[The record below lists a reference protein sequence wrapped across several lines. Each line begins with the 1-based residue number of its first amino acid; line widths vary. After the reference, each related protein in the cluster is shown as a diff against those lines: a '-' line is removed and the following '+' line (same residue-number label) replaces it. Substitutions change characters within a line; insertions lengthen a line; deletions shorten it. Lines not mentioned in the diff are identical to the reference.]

1 MENNNENNENN
12 EKALEYTTKIALFLC
27 SQNMTLKDIFDKCN
41 LDGIKAGGRDNKF
54 NKKFP
59 IFRKKGNEGPSAEE
73 QFYADVRRVRGEHA
87 EREGFDMILMTVL
100 SLALIACITL
110 IAFAPVIAGA
120 IAGAIA
126 LSEFKKPLMIYFI
139 ADGVLGILRTVGLG
153 MQYKLERMDD
163 NRDLIKDYNTF
174 TQSEFTSIE
183 DLVKCLPDDMKKL
196 VESLYDDIKN
206 TSDAEKSEDHF
217 EHTLAMRSRANE
229 LMEKFASHHQG
240 VRGWFSTWIT
250 GREEARKTKNL
261 EVYKQD
267 LQSIINDQD
276 GGALQIVATGEEG
289 CESSGHI
296 GENRYRPVPK
306 IKDNRNPNRFKNKP

>member
-1 MENNNENNENN
+1 MENNNENN

-27 SQNMTLKDIFDKCN
+27 SQNMTLKDIFDKCKLN
-41 LDGIKAGGRDNKF
+41 DIEADGMDNKF
-54 NKKFP
+54 YKKFP
-59 IFRKKGNEGPSAEE
+59 IFRNKGNEGPSAEE

-87 EREGFDMILMTVL
+87 EREGWDMILMTVL

-110 IAFAPVIAGA
+110 IAFAPVIAGV

-126 LSEFKKPLMIYFI
+126 LSEYNKPLMFYFI

-153 MQYKLERMDD
+153 MQYKFERMDD

-174 TQSEFTSIE
+174 TQSEFTSID
-183 DLVKCLPDDMKKL
+183 DLVKCLPGDMEDL
-196 VESLYDDIKN
+196 VRRLYNNMQNASNAVKP
-206 TSDAEKSEDHF
+206 EDHF
-217 EHTLAMRSRANE
+217 EHTLAMRNRANE

-261 EVYKQD
+261 EAYKQD
-267 LQSIINDQD
+267 LQSIVNDQD

-289 CESSGHI
+289 CQSSDDI
-296 GENRYRPVPK
+296 GENRYRAVQTK
-306 IKDNRNPNRFKNKP
+306 EADRNPNRFKNNKPQ

>member
-1 MENNNENNENN
+1 MTDQTDE
-12 EKALEYTTKIALFLC
+12 ALKYTTRIALFLC
-27 SQNMTLKDIFDKCN
+27 SQNMRLKDIFDKCK
-41 LDGIKAGGRDNKF
+41 LDDIEADGRDNQFAEKF
-54 NKKFP
+54 R
-59 IFRKKGNEGPSAEE
+59 IFSKEGNVEPSTEE
-73 QFYADVRRVRGEHA
+73 QFYADVRRVRGQHA

-100 SLALIACITL
+100 SLALIACIAL
-110 IAFAPVIAGA
+110 IAFAPIIAGA

-163 NRDLIKDYNTF
+163 NRDLIKEYNTF
-174 TQSEFTSIE
+174 TQSEFKSIE
-183 DLVKCLPDDMKKL
+183 DLVKCLPEDMKKL
-196 VESLYDDIKN
+196 VESLYDNIQNAEDKN
-206 TSDAEKSEDHF
+206 TR
-217 EHTLAMRSRANE
+217 TNE

-261 EVYKQD
+261 EAYKQD
-267 LQSIINDQD
+267 LQSIANDQD

-289 CESSGHI
+289 CKSSGDI
-296 GENRYRPVPK
+296 GENRYRAVQTK
-306 IKDNRNPNRFKNKP
+306 EADRNPNRFKNNKPQ

>member
-1 MENNNENNENN
+1 MENNNENN

-27 SQNMTLKDIFDKCN
+27 SQNMTLKDIFDKCKLN
-41 LDGIKAGGRDNKF
+41 DIEADGMDNKF
-54 NKKFP
+54 YKKFP
-59 IFRKKGNEGPSAEE
+59 IFRNKGNEGPSAEE

-100 SLALIACITL
+100 SLALIACIAL
-110 IAFAPVIAGA
+110 IAFAPIIAGA

-126 LSEFKKPLMIYFI
+126 LSEFKRPLMIYFI

-174 TQSEFTSIE
+174 TQSEFKSIE
-183 DLVKCLPDDMKKL
+183 DLVKCLPGDMEDL
-196 VESLYDDIKN
+196 VRRLYN
-206 TSDAEKSEDHF
+206 NMQNASNAEKSEDHF
-217 EHTLAMRSRANE
+217 EHTLAMRNRANE

-261 EVYKQD
+261 EAYKQD
-267 LQSIINDQD
+267 LQSIVNDQD

-289 CESSGHI
+289 CQSSDDI
-296 GENRYRPVPK
+296 GENRYRAVQTK
-306 IKDNRNPNRFKNKP
+306 EADRNPNRLKNNKPQ